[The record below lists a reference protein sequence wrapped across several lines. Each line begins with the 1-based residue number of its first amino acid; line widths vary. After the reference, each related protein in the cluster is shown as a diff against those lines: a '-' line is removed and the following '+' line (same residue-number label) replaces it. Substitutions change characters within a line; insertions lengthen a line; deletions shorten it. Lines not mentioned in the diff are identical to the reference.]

1 MQTQRRKDN
10 GKKKLAEN
18 SEKMSDCSMDIS
30 ENISAQSYNSSNLTY
45 ALLIVVPTVHIAI
58 SIIEL
63 YLGGHIIYFVYQ
75 KWTLR
80 DSVSA
85 LIVSVTVLLMALS
98 IPTNLLA
105 AVSIMTDLPLLGAC
119 DNSSRYLIDIL
130 VIFQWDFVAFSV
142 GLIATVQFLV
152 IKYGKKRVTLV
163 KVLLVLTALAFLA
176 MMFSISGNISAEV
189 GCVRVTKIRGSI
201 CAIAYGHYG
210 PAVVVWI
217 FLGYVVPGIV
227 TMVMSYMTNRTVR
240 TSVIEMDNDHSVI
253 KSVLVMSIVTIITAF
268 ALRIPLNALFIWAIN
283 TGNHNAY
290 LLMSPLS
297 AVEPLFILLLFTT
310 LHKSLR
316 LAMAAAIKTYFKCL
330 ARPEEPD
337 V

>member
-18 SEKMSDCSMDIS
+18 SGKMGDCSMDIS
-30 ENISAQSYNSSNLTY
+30 ENITAQSYNSSNLTY

-85 LIVSVTVLLMALS
+85 LIASVTVLLMALS

-105 AVSIMTDLPLLGAC
+105 IMTDLPLLGAC

-130 VIFQWDFVAFSV
+130 VIFRWDFVAFSV

-152 IKYGKKRVTLV
+152 AKYGKKRVTLV

-201 CAIAYGHYG
+201 CAIAYDHYG

-217 FLGYVVPGIV
+217 FLGYVVPCIV

-268 ALRIPLNALFIWAIN
+268 VLRIPLNALFIWAIN

-290 LLMSPLS
+290 LLMTPLS
-297 AVEPLFILLLFTT
+297 AVEPLYILLLFTT

>member
-10 GKKKLAEN
+10 GKKKQN
-18 SEKMSDCSMDIS
+18 SGKMNDCSTDIS

-45 ALLIVVPTVHIAI
+45 AILIVVSTVHIAI
-58 SIIEL
+58 SIFEL
-63 YLGGHIIYFVYQ
+63 LLGGHIVYFVYQ
-75 KWTLR
+75 KWTSR

-85 LIVSVTVLLMALS
+85 LIASVTVLLMALS

-105 AVSIMTDLPLLGAC
+105 AISIMTDLPLLGAC
-119 DNSSRYLIDIL
+119 GNSSRYLIYIL
-130 VIFQWDFVAFSV
+130 LVFQWDLVAFSI

-176 MMFSISGNISAEV
+176 MIFAISGNISAEI
-189 GCVRVTKIRGSI
+189 GCFRVTKIRGSI
-201 CAIAYGHYG
+201 CAVAIIRRD
-210 PAVVVWI
+210 PTVVIWI
-217 FLGYVVPGIV
+217 FLGYVVPGVV

-240 TSVIEMDNDHSVI
+240 NSVIEMDNDHSVI
-253 KSVLVMSIVTIITAF
+253 KSVLIMSIVTIITAF
-268 ALRIPLNALFIWAIN
+268 ALRIPLNALFIWVIN

-290 LLMSPLS
+290 LLISPLS
-297 AVEPLFILLLFTT
+297 DLEPLYILLLFIT

-316 LAMAAAIKTYFKCL
+316 VTMVAAIKTYFKCL
-330 ARPEEPD
+330 GRPPEEPD